1 MPKNS
6 RYALVR
12 IFQIAGFA
20 ALAATDVTFPERN
33 TVKFA
38 HHCRTTNTL
47 PRTAAGRRAMSLQPL
62 ALMLALALTLSA
74 CQKAAPVADAPRE
87 VVVLPAQAD
96 GGAQTLTLP
105 GEVQSRF
112 VTPMSFRVAG
122 QVIERRVHLG
132 DTVRKGDIVARL
144 DPADA
149 EHNAASAEADLNSA
163 REHFSA
169 AEKQLQR
176 DTQQARDQLISS
188 LQLEQTQDAYA
199 AAKAQLKSAEARA
212 AVAGNQRNYT
222 RWIADQANTGEVL
235 AAGQPV
241 FSLAWSGAT
250 DVTTEVSES
259 QVAKIRVGAPATVK
273 LTALPDQKLTGR
285 VREVSPAAD
294 PQSHTFRVKVTL
306 ETQNPSLRLGM
317 SGEVSINTSAQEKTA
332 SSSGTTVIPATA
344 LFHQGNRPAVWIVR
358 PADGKLELR
367 PVIVSAYG
375 ERSVTLS
382 DGVTGGEKI
391 VIQGVHTL
399 TAGEKVK
406 PIAPLHAEDFAL

>member
-1 MPKNS
+1 M
-6 RYALVR
+6 
-12 IFQIAGFA
+12 
-20 ALAATDVTFPERN
+20 
-33 TVKFA
+33 KFA
-38 HHCRTTNTL
+38 HHRRTSPPSAELGRSVFRRHSPVML
-47 PRTAAGRRAMSLQPL
+47 PLVL
-62 ALMLALALTLSA
+62 AVTLALAA
-74 CQKAAPVADAPRE
+74 CQKPAPVADAPRE

-96 GGAQTLTLP
+96 GGAQLLTLP

-112 VTPMSFRVAG
+112 STPMSFRIAG

-132 DTVRKGDIVARL
+132 DTVRKGDVVARL

-149 EHNAASAEADLNSA
+149 EHNAASAEADLASA
-163 REHFSA
+163 REHFDA
-169 AEKQLQR
+169 AEKQMQR
-176 DTQQARDQLISS
+176 DTLQARDKLISA

-199 AAKAQLKSAEARA
+199 AAKAQLKSAAARA

-222 RWIADQANTGEVL
+222 RLIAEHDGVISAEQANTGEVL

-259 QVAKIRVGAPATVK
+259 QVAKIRVGAPATVR
-273 LTALPDQKLTGR
+273 LTALPDRKLNGR

-294 PQSHTFRVKVTL
+294 PQSRTYRVKVTL
-306 ETQNPSLRLGM
+306 ESKDAQDPALRLGM
-317 SGEVSINTSAQEKTA
+317 SGEVAIDTTQKDAAANAA
-332 SSSGTTVIPATA
+332 TVIPATA

-358 PADGKLELR
+358 PADAKLELR
-367 PVIVSAYG
+367 AVTVSAYG

-382 DGVTGGEKI
+382 EGVASGEKI
-391 VIQGVHTL
+391 VVQGVHTL

>member
-1 MPKNS
+1 M
-6 RYALVR
+6 
-12 IFQIAGFA
+12 
-20 ALAATDVTFPERN
+20 
-33 TVKFA
+33 KFA
-38 HHCRTTNTL
+38 YHFRTTNAL
-47 PRTAAGRRAMSLQPL
+47 RRATASPAPVLRPL
-62 ALMLALALTLSA
+62 TCMLALALTSTLTLTA
-74 CQKAAPVADAPRE
+74 CQKAAPLADAPRE

-96 GGAQTLTLP
+96 SGAQTLTLP

-132 DTVRKGDIVARL
+132 DSVRKGDVVARL

-149 EHNAASAEADLNSA
+149 EHNAASAEADLGSA

-176 DTQQARDQLISS
+176 DTQQARDKLISA

-222 RWIADQANTGEVL
+222 RLIADHDGVISAEQANTGEVL

-273 LTALPDQKLTGR
+273 LTAMPDTKLNGR

-294 PQSHTFRVKVTL
+294 PQSRTYRVKVTL
-306 ETQNPSLRLGM
+306 ETQDPALRLGM
-317 SGEVSINTSAQEKTA
+317 SGEVAINTTPKDTA
-332 SSSGTTVIPATA
+332 APANAAAGATAASTIIPATA

-358 PADGKLELR
+358 PADSKLELR
-367 PVIVSAYG
+367 AVTVSAYG

-382 DGVTGGEKI
+382 AGLNAGEKI
-391 VIQGVHTL
+391 AVQGVHTL

>member
-1 MPKNS
+1 M
-6 RYALVR
+6 
-12 IFQIAGFA
+12 
-20 ALAATDVTFPERN
+20 
-33 TVKFA
+33 KFA
-38 HHCRTTNTL
+38 HHRRTSPPSAALERSASLRSPVLL
-47 PRTAAGRRAMSLQPL
+47 PLVL
-62 ALMLALALTLSA
+62 AVTLALAA
-74 CQKAAPVADAPRE
+74 CQKPAPVVDAPRE
-87 VVVLPAQAD
+87 VVVLPAQTD
-96 GGAQTLTLP
+96 GGAQLLTLP

-112 VTPMSFRVAG
+112 STPMSFRVAG

-132 DTVRKGDIVARL
+132 DTVRKGDVVARL

-149 EHNAASAEADLNSA
+149 EHNAASAEADLASA
-163 REHFSA
+163 REHFDA

-176 DTQQARDQLISS
+176 DTLQARDKLISA

-199 AAKAQLKSAEARA
+199 AAKAQLKGATARA

-222 RWIADQANTGEVL
+222 RLVAEHDGVISAEQANTGEVL

-294 PQSHTFRVKVTL
+294 PQSRTFRVKVTL
-306 ETQNPSLRLGM
+306 ETQDPSLRLGM
-317 SGEVSINTSAQEKTA
+317 SGEVAINTSTQEKTTSA
-332 SSSGTTVIPATA
+332 SATTTTTVIPATA

-358 PADGKLELR
+358 PADAKLELR
-367 PVIVSAYG
+367 PVTVSAYG

-382 DGVTGGEKI
+382 EGIAAGEKI
-391 VIQGVHTL
+391 VVQGVHTL

>member
-1 MPKNS
+1 
-6 RYALVR
+6 
-12 IFQIAGFA
+12 
-20 ALAATDVTFPERN
+20 
-33 TVKFA
+33 VKFA

-176 DTQQARDQLISS
+176 DTQQARDQLISA

-222 RWIADQANTGEVL
+222 RLIADHDGVISAEQANTGEVL

-273 LTALPDQKLTGR
+273 LTAMPDTKLNGR

-294 PQSHTFRVKVTL
+294 PQSRTYRVKVTL
-306 ETQNPSLRLGM
+306 ETQDPALRLGM
-317 SGEVSINTSAQEKTA
+317 SGEVAINTAQKEAAATA
-332 SSSGTTVIPATA
+332 STIIPATA

-367 PVIVSAYG
+367 IVTVSAYG

-382 DGVTGGEKI
+382 EGLNAGEKI
-391 VIQGVHTL
+391 VVQGVHTL

>member
-1 MPKNS
+1 MKFPLHRRTSPPSAALDRSVS
-6 RYALVR
+6 RRHSPVLLPLA
-12 IFQIAGFA
+12 IAVTL
-20 ALAATDVTFPERN
+20 ALAA
-33 TVKFA
+33 
-38 HHCRTTNTL
+38 
-47 PRTAAGRRAMSLQPL
+47 
-62 ALMLALALTLSA
+62 
-74 CQKAAPVADAPRE
+74 CQKPAPVADAPRE
-87 VVVLPAQAD
+87 VVVLPAQAAS
-96 GGAQTLTLP
+96 GAQLLTLP

-112 VTPMSFRVAG
+112 STPMSFRIAG

-132 DTVRKGDIVARL
+132 DTVRKGDVVARL

-149 EHNAASAEADLNSA
+149 EHNAASAEADLASA
-163 REHFSA
+163 REHFDA
-169 AEKQLQR
+169 AEKQMQR
-176 DTQQARDQLISS
+176 DTLQARDKLISA

-199 AAKAQLKSAEARA
+199 AAKAQLKGATARA

-222 RWIADQANTGEVL
+222 RLIAEHDGVISAEQANTGEVL

-273 LTALPDQKLTGR
+273 LTALPDQKLSGR

-294 PQSHTFRVKVTL
+294 PQSRTFRVKVTL

-317 SGEVSINTSAQEKTA
+317 SGEVAIDTSAQEKTA
-332 SSSGTTVIPATA
+332 SASTTVIPATA

-382 DGVTGGEKI
+382 DGVAGGEKI
-391 VIQGVHTL
+391 VVQGVHTL